1 MNLKDTES
9 VVFDVRGLQKSFHQV
24 KAVNDLTLSIHSG
37 TIFGFLGPN
46 GSGKTTSL
54 RLLCGLLLPDGGSG
68 TILGFDLVKDRKQIQ
83 ALVGYMPQ
91 KFSLY
96 QHLTVY
102 ENLDFVS
109 RIYGLKE
116 RHKRLAEILDLFS
129 LNTRQH
135 QLANTLSG
143 GWQQRLSLAAAIV
156 HTPQILILDEPTSGI
171 DPQSRIL
178 IWNFIQGLAQK
189 GVTVLVSTH
198 QMDEAERCHEIA
210 YMSHGNILTYGPVNE
225 VIRSSCLLTWRITGH
240 KVSSLIPLL
249 KPFANTVQLI
259 EKGNEIRM
267 TAQDSDVINQLSPL
281 IPQDYKIKRTETSLE
296 DVFLYKINNEEAMK

>member
-9 VVFDVRGLQKSFHQV
+9 VVIDVTGLNKSFNQV
-24 KAVNDLTLSIHSG
+24 KAVNDLTLSIRSG

-46 GSGKTTSL
+46 GSGKTTCL
-54 RLLCGLLLPDGGSG
+54 RLLCGLLLPNGGSG
-68 TILGFDLVKDRKQIQ
+68 TILGFDLFKERKQMQ
-83 ALVGYMPQ
+83 ALIGYMPQ

-109 RIYGLKE
+109 RIYGLHQRQE
-116 RHKRLAEILDLFS
+116 LLAEILDLFS

-156 HTPQILILDEPTSGI
+156 HKPHVLILDEPTSGI

-178 IWNFIQGLAQK
+178 IWNFIQALAQK
-189 GVTVLVSTH
+189 GVTILVSTH

-210 YMSHGNILTYGPVNE
+210 YMSQGNILTYGPVDE
-225 VIRSSCLLTWRITGH
+225 VIHSSRLLTWRITGH

-249 KPFANTVQLI
+249 KPYANTVQLI
-259 EKGNEIRM
+259 EKGNEIRI
-267 TAQDSDVINQLSPL
+267 TTQDSKVIDTLSPL
-281 IPQDYKIKRTETSLE
+281 IPQEYKIKRTETSLE